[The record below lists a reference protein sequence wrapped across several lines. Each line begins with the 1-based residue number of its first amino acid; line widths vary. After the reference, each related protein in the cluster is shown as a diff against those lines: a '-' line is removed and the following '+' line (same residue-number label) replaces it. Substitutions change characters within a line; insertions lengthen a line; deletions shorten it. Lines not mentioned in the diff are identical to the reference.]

1 MKVAYLLGS
10 LSRGGTETLV
20 LDVFKNAEKAS
31 FDFIGIH
38 RKDGQLKDEFC
49 ATKTAFIKC
58 SPKGFRFISYL
69 CRLRKLLKEN
79 DVNIAHAQQFLDA
92 IYAKLACV
100 GTGIKI
106 VETFHGYD
114 FDAGWLNRLMIKL
127 SMMLSDVICFVSE
140 GEMRYYLDRYGK
152 RFGAKSYVV
161 YNGVNFDKI
170 ICKTEKSVSHN
181 ATDAPKL
188 KLGAVGNFVRGRDQ
202 LTLCKFLHL
211 LDKQGVDFD
220 FYFVGRKNDN
230 EPWRYDNCVSYC
242 EQNGLMDKVHFMGPR
257 SNVPELLASWDAFL
271 YSTDHDTFGIAVVEA
286 IAAGLPTFVNDWE
299 VMTEITD
306 NGKLAH
312 LYKTKN
318 PEDLLRVFNDFLQNR
333 AAYEQEAQKNAVMI
347 RQKFSIQQ
355 HLQTLSWVYKRLF
368 KENNVD

>member
-10 LSRGGTETLV
+10 LSRGGTETLI

-38 RKDGQLKDEFC
+38 RKDGPLKDDFY
-49 ATKTAFIKC
+49 ATKPAFIKC
-58 SPKGFRFISYL
+58 GPKGLRFISYL
-69 CRLRKLLKEN
+69 CRLRKLLKAN

-114 FDAGWLNRLMIKL
+114 FNASWLNMLMIKL
-127 SMMLSDVICFVSE
+127 SMMFSDVICFVSE
-140 GEMRYYLDRYGK
+140 GEMQYYLDKYGK
-152 RFGAKSYVV
+152 RFGAKSHVA

-170 ICKTEKSVSHN
+170 VERSGVSKLPKT
-181 ATDAPKL
+181 TDGSTPL
-188 KLGAVGNFVRGRDQ
+188 KLGTVGNFVAVREQ
-202 LTLCKFLHL
+202 MTLCKFLHL
-211 LDKQGVDFD
+211 LDIQGMDFD
-220 FYFVGRKNDN
+220 FYFVGRKDDN

-257 SNVPELLASWDAFL
+257 SDVPELLASWDAFL

-318 PEDLLRVFNDFLQNR
+318 PEDLLRVFNNFLQNR
-333 AAYEQEAQKNAVMI
+333 AAYEQEAQKNAAII

-355 HLQTLSWVYKRLF
+355 HINRLNEIYASL
-368 KENNVD
+368 KQ